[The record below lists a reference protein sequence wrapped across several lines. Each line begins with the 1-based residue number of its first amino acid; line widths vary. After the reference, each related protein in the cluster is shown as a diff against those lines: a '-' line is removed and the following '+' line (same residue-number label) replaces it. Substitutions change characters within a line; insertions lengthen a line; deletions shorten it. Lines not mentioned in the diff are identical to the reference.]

1 MTSRVLIVY
10 EKFGM
15 GHFRMASII
24 KEILHNKNAEFIML
38 AGSDLLG
45 TSDIKIFVSMWNYFM
60 KKNWIR
66 AADIIINYLSRII
79 LVLIGEITHSRHFL
93 ERIEQIKPDIIICCA
108 DLFNRALGNYA
119 KNNNIPFYIFITD
132 ISVFYDLIHPEAT
145 HICYFEET
153 ANAVRNFDFNR
164 IYYQSKVDEDSA
176 WAARMGFLFGNYG
189 EFLLKGIGSSL
200 FRNPDRH
207 YPEKNLA
214 KYFCIGALAEEKHF
228 AEKDASYLKLKYGVP
243 SDLDTILL
251 ASGSMGGQLLQGV
264 INLLDKQ
271 AGRPLNVLVMCG
283 HDKELY
289 TKLTNSRFHNHQV
302 NVMPFTFTPDFDEFL
317 EMADCAV
324 IRPSAGIFIECLI
337 KKTPVITF
345 KLAASNDRGSLAII
359 DKYQVG
365 KVCSHYRDLY
375 QNINIILD
383 NQKQYRNN
391 IEKLLAAYPHDWEE
405 KSTAL
410 RNLIMG

>member
-1 MTSRVLIVY
+1 MTTRVLIVY

-24 KEILHNKNAEFIML
+24 KEILPNKNVEFIVV
-38 AGSDLLG
+38 AGSELLE
-45 TSDIKIFVSMWNYFM
+45 TTDIKIFVSMWNYFM

-66 AADIIINYLSRII
+66 AADIIINYISRIVF
-79 LVLIGEITHSRHFL
+79 VLIGEVTHSKHFL
-93 ERIEQIKPDIIICCA
+93 DRIEKIQPDIIISTA

-119 KNNNIPFYIFITD
+119 KHNNIPFYIFITD
-132 ISVFYDLIHPEAT
+132 IAIFYDLVHPEAT

-153 ANAVRNFDFNR
+153 ANAIRSLDFNR
-164 IYYQSKVDEDSA
+164 IYYQSEVDEDSTLT
-176 WAARMGFLFGNYG
+176 ARMGFLFGNYR
-189 EFLLKGIGSSL
+189 EFLSKGIRMSL
-200 FRNPDRH
+200 FRNPEQY
-207 YPEKNLA
+207 YPEKNPA
-214 KYFCIGALAEEKHF
+214 QYFCIGALAEEKHF
-228 AEKDASYLKLKYGVP
+228 AVKDSHELKLKYGIP
-243 SDLDTILL
+243 SDLDTVLL
-251 ASGSMGGQLLQGV
+251 ASGSMGGKLLLDV
-264 INLLDKQ
+264 IGLLDKK

-283 HDKELY
+283 HDAELY
-289 TKLTNSRFHNHQV
+289 KKLINKSTRNHLM
-302 NVMPFTFTPDFDEFL
+302 NIMPFPFTPDFDEFL
-317 EMADCAV
+317 EMADCAI

-337 KKTPVITF
+337 KKTPVVTF

-365 KVCSHYRDLY
+365 KVCHYYRELY

-383 NQKQYRNN
+383 NKKQYREN
-391 IEKLLAAYPHDWEE
+391 IDQLLAAYPHDWEA

>member
-15 GHFRMASII
+15 GHFRMAGIM
-24 KEILHNKNAEFIML
+24 KEILHNENVECIML

-66 AADIIINYLSRII
+66 SADIMINYLARIV
-79 LVLIGEITHSRHFL
+79 LTLIGEITHSRHFL

-119 KNNNIPFYIFITD
+119 RQNNLPFFIFITD
-132 ISVFYDLIHPEAT
+132 ISVFYDLIHPEAI

-153 ANAVRNFDFNR
+153 AHAIRNFDFNR

-189 EFLLKGIGSSL
+189 EFLFKGIRSSL
-200 FRNPDRH
+200 FRNPDQH

-214 KYFCIGALAEEKHF
+214 NYFCIGALAEEKHF
-228 AEKDASYLKLKYGVP
+228 AVKDASALKLKYGIP
-243 SDLDTILL
+243 PDLDTILL
-251 ASGSMGGQLLQGV
+251 ASGSMGGKLLQDV

-271 AGRPLNVLVMCG
+271 AGRSLNVLVMCG
-283 HDKELY
+283 NDDGLY
-289 TKLTNSRFHNHQV
+289 MKLTNTSFCNRLINI
-302 NVMPFTFTPDFDEFL
+302 MPFTFTLNFDEFL
-317 EMADCAV
+317 EMADCAI

-365 KVCSHYRDLY
+365 KVCHHYRDLC
-375 QNINIILD
+375 QNINDILD
-383 NQKQYRNN
+383 NKKHYRNN
-391 IEKLLAAYPHDWEE
+391 IEKFLAIYPRTWEE
-405 KSTAL
+405 KSAAL
-410 RNLIMG
+410 RNLIIG